1 VLIPESEI
9 TDERLTRE
17 LTGLL
22 SDPARLREM
31 SAKARTLAHP
41 DALQRIA
48 AMAVRLA
55 GKSS

>member
-1 VLIPESEI
+1 MNGLA
-9 TDERLTRE
+9 TE

-22 SDPARLREM
+22 SDPGRLREM
-31 SAKARTLAHP
+31 GSRARTLAHP

-55 GKSS
+55 GRRASAG